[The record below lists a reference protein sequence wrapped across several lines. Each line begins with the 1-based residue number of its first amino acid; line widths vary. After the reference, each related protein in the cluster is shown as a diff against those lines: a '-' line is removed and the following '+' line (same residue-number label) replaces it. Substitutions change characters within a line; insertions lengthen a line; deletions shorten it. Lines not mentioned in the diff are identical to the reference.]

1 MKIKKGFA
9 RQRAAFPFPLSL
21 SLIPRRPPASLTMC
35 YTSSSSFV
43 LLKIHPSTSGF
54 ALTRSSP
61 RADRCYSNAPII
73 GGPDVFAD
81 IFQFDPNNLHNAGQ
95 VRRCVMSAQPK
106 IYTSKTCAW
115 CVGSGRRL
123 LSMGHEVSCLV
134 CGGKGHISISHP
146 AEKCR
151 QCDGSG
157 RRNLSSPCHACAG
170 KGWVHAVSQ
179 E

>member
-1 MKIKKGFA
+1 VFSAKPATGA
-9 RQRAAFPFPLSL
+9 PRPLLPSPCVIL
-21 SLIPRRPPASLTMC
+21 HP
-35 YTSSSSFV
+35 SSFV

-61 RADRCYSNAPII
+61 RAGRCYSNAPII
-73 GGPDVFAD
+73 GGPDVFAN
-81 IFQFDPNNLHNAGQ
+81 ISQFDPGNLHNADQ
-95 VRRCVMSAQPK
+95 DRWCPMSAQPK

-115 CVGSGRRL
+115 CVGSGRRI

-151 QCDGSG
+151 QCDGTG

-170 KGWVHAVSQ
+170 KGWAHAVSQ